1 MFAPFWRKTI
11 RTLILSGELLNVTN
25 GAFWINVDFG
35 FYNEIIRLSRM
46 KISKVV
52 KFKYIYV
59 YIWNKIDILVSSK
72 KKMGKKNG
80 AAFIEAR
87 AV

>member
-11 RTLILSGELLNVTN
+11 RTLILSGELLNVTK
-25 GAFWINVDFG
+25 GAFCINVDFG

-46 KISKVV
+46 KISK
-52 KFKYIYV
+52 KSSSLSTSMF
-59 YIWNKIDILVSSK
+59 IWNKIDILVSSK

>member
-1 MFAPFWRKTI
+1 
-11 RTLILSGELLNVTN
+11 
-25 GAFWINVDFG
+25 
-35 FYNEIIRLSRM
+35 M

-59 YIWNKIDILVSSK
+59 FIWIKIDILVSSK

>member
-1 MFAPFWRKTI
+1 
-11 RTLILSGELLNVTN
+11 
-25 GAFWINVDFG
+25 
-35 FYNEIIRLSRM
+35 M

-59 YIWNKIDILVSSK
+59 FMEQDRYSGQLK
-72 KKMGKKNG
+72 KKMEKKNG

>member
-25 GAFWINVDFG
+25 GAFCINVDFEI
-35 FYNEIIRLSRM
+35 YNEIIRLSRM

-59 YIWNKIDILVSSK
+59 FIWNKIDILVSSK

>member
-1 MFAPFWRKTI
+1 MFAPFLRKTI
-11 RTLILSGELLNVTN
+11 RCPLILSGELLNVTK

-35 FYNEIIRLSRM
+35 FYNEIIKLSRM

-59 YIWNKIDILVSSK
+59 FIWNKIDILVSSK
-72 KKMGKKNG
+72 KKWGKKMV
-80 AAFIEAR
+80 R
-87 AV
+87 HS

>member
-1 MFAPFWRKTI
+1 
-11 RTLILSGELLNVTN
+11 
-25 GAFWINVDFG
+25 
-35 FYNEIIRLSRM
+35 M

-59 YIWNKIDILVSSK
+59 FIIWNKIDILVSSK
-72 KKMGKKNG
+72 KKNGKKNG